1 MRTRGL
7 GILAAVGLVAA
18 GAVGCGSSGGGDEA
32 GGDEPEV
39 RVAASMSVLQDMTEE
54 VGGERAEVTTIV
66 PVGASVETFQPSP
79 SDAQRISEADLVV
92 QNGTGLET
100 WMEDLIQSAGG
111 EDKPVVELSEGLE
124 PVDGGDEHAGEEHSD
139 EAHSDEAHSEDEH
152 SEGEHAGE
160 THAEDEHSEEGH
172 ADEAHSEED
181 AHGHAHAE
189 GNPHFWLDVEH
200 AEHYVEGIRDALIRV
215 DPEGEETYRQNA
227 EEYQAELAELDG
239 YIAERAQEIP
249 EENRKLV
256 TTHDA
261 FPYFAEA
268 YGFELA
274 GVVIQN
280 PDAEPGSREVAEI
293 VRTVE
298 EENVPAVFTEPQF
311 NTGLADT
318 IAAEAGVEVAELY
331 SDTLVDEEAGESYE
345 AMMRTNIDRIV
356 EALG

>member
-1 MRTRGL
+1 MRLRRL
-7 GILAAVGLVAA
+7 GVLAAASLISVGAA
-18 GAVGCGSSGGGDEA
+18 GCGAGGGGSES
-32 GGDEPEV
+32 GDGEVEV

-54 VGGERAEVTTIV
+54 VGGERAEVSTIV

-111 EDKPVVELSEGLE
+111 EDMPVIELSEGLE
-124 PVDGGDEHAGEEHSD
+124 PIEGGEDHAGEEHAEEEHVEGEHAD
-139 EAHSDEAHSEDEH
+139 EAHSD
-152 SEGEHAGE
+152 GERAGE
-160 THAEDEHSEEGH
+160 THAEEGDS
-172 ADEAHSEED
+172 DEAHPEEED

-200 AEHYVEGIRDALIRV
+200 AQHYAEGIRDGLIEV
-215 DPEGEETYRQNA
+215 DLEGEEEYRRNT
-227 EEYQAELAELDG
+227 EEYLAELDDLDG
-239 YIAERAQEIP
+239 YIEERAQEIP
-249 EENRKLV
+249 AENRKLV
-256 TTHDA
+256 TSHDA

-280 PDAEPGSREVAEI
+280 PDAEPGSREVAEV

-311 NTGLADT
+311 NSGLAET

-331 SDTLVDEEAGESYE
+331 SDTLVDDESGDSYE

>member
-1 MRTRGL
+1 MRVRGF
-7 GILAAVGLVAA
+7 GALATAGMIAA
-18 GAVGCGSSGGGDEA
+18 AAAGCGSSGGAGDE
-32 GGDEPEV
+32 GGGGGEV

-54 VGGERAEVTTIV
+54 VGGDRVEASTIV

-79 SDAQRISEADLVV
+79 SDAQKISEADLVV

-100 WMEDLIQSAGG
+100 WLGDLIESAGG
-111 EDKPVVELSEGLE
+111 GDKPVTELSEGLE
-124 PVDGGDEHAGEEHSD
+124 PIEDGGHEGEEHAGEEAA
-139 EAHSDEAHSEDEH
+139 EEEH
-152 SEGEHAGE
+152 SEEESSGSSEEHADEGHPEGESSEEHAGE
-160 THAEDEHSEEGH
+160 G
-172 ADEAHSEED
+172 EAEED
-181 AHGHAHAE
+181 AHGHAE
-189 GNPHFWLDVEH
+189 GNPHFWLDVEN
-200 AEHYVEGIRDALIRV
+200 AEHYVEGIRDSLIEV
-215 DPEGEETYRQNA
+215 DPEGEEEYRQNA
-227 EEYQAELAELDG
+227 DEYLAELDELDG
-239 YIAERAQEIP
+239 YIEELAQEIP

-256 TTHDA
+256 TSHDA

-280 PDAEPGSREVAEI
+280 PDAEPGSREVAEV

-298 EENVPAVFTEPQF
+298 EEEVPAIFTEPQF
-311 NTGLADT
+311 NSGLADT

-331 SDTLVDEEAGESYE
+331 SDTLVDDESGESYE